1 MMYTKNFRLC
11 VISALIAL
19 QNQTSFQHSFSNSCK
34 NWIKRFF
41 CSFSYAF
48 HRTIFSF
55 LRQSTQKSNATMQ
68 AMVLSF
74 AFFAHCFV
82 IAIRA
87 TIFGLVDPARNVCKL
102 RPTFSAIG
110 FYLHPRMKCHA
121 RPAAKQG
128 SVFSVIGY
136 SKCSF
141 TMNANFFMPNTGTF
155 YATH

>member
-19 QNQTSFQHSFSNSCK
+19 KNQASFQHSFSNSCK

-41 CSFSYAF
+41 CSFSYALF
-48 HRTIFSF
+48 GTIFPI
-55 LRQSTQKSNATMQ
+55 LRQSAQKSNATVQ
-68 AMVLSF
+68 TMVLRF
-74 AFFAHCFV
+74 TFFAHCFM
-82 IAIRA
+82 IAIRTA
-87 TIFGLVDPARNVCKL
+87 IFGLVDPARNVCKL

-110 FYLHPRMKCHA
+110 FYLHSRMKCHA
-121 RPAAKQG
+121 RPAAKQS
-128 SVFSVIGY
+128 SVFSVIWHNE
-136 SKCSF
+136 CCF